1 MNGIARLNYLAVR
14 GFAVTISHYH
24 RLLILSLSL
33 IVALAGPA
41 PAGDGA
47 QLSGRVCSPDGGGV
61 QGVAISLSE
70 ATSGRTV
77 RVMTGLKG
85 TYRAAS
91 LAPGTYELKAE
102 AAGFK
107 PAVVGDIR
115 LGADE
120 GRIVDVTLS
129 FSAIQEMITV
139 IGAAPRGALQAAEA
153 RESAARD
160 MGEALTRINGIWKVR
175 KGGIANDVVLRG
187 FPSQDINVLI
197 DGQRIYGACP
207 NHMDPAAFHVDFAE
221 IDRVET
227 APGPFDIRNQGS
239 LGGLLNVITRN
250 SAQGIHGTLATATGA
265 YGFFNP
271 SATVSFSEGRFSA
284 LGGFSYRA
292 SKPFTDPSKKAFTE
306 YANYR
311 PGIDESDAFRARTGW
326 GKFSFSPRTNHLF
339 QVAYTR
345 QEADHVL
352 YPYLMMDAIYDD
364 TDRVNVGYQ
373 IAPRSGSWKSI
384 RLQTYFTQVRHWMTD
399 AFRVS
404 SANLP
409 RDYSMGTFAAT
420 SALGAKL
427 EAETGRV
434 SFGLEAYSRGWR
446 ATTEMA
452 GMQYKTQSSIPDV
465 ETTSLG
471 GYADYRLRPS
481 DRLKVS
487 AGLRLDY
494 IRTAADVSQ
503 ANTDLYYAYNATRST
518 ERKDVFPSG
527 HVLLVYALSSGLE
540 FRMGAGHT
548 VRAPDA
554 RERYFAL
561 KRAGSDW
568 VGNPDLDPSRN
579 TGLDGALSYR
589 LGSLLLSANAY
600 YNDVRNFIAVR
611 NRVKVNPVA
620 GVMNKKA
627 RSYAN
632 IDARIYGTE
641 LQASVTISR
650 ALSFTSGF
658 SYVRGTQ
665 PTDPA
670 NGVLAK
676 NLAEIPPFSS
686 RSVLR
691 FDNGLVW
698 GELEGIIAGAQNKV
712 DASLL
717 EQPTPGYELANVRFG
732 VNVKSFRVWVALNNV
747 FDRRFVEHLSFQRD
761 PFRSGVRVY
770 EPGRNFF
777 LNIDFRI

>member
-1 MNGIARLNYLAVR
+1 MKTSRDRRLAFL
-14 GFAVTISHYH
+14 SL
-24 RLLILSLSL
+24 LLIAA
-33 IVALAGPA
+33 VAGPA

-47 QLSGRVCSPDGGGV
+47 QLAGRVCSPDGNGV
-61 QGVAISLSE
+61 QGVTISLCE
-70 ATSGRTV
+70 ASTGRTIQ
-77 RVMTGLKG
+77 VMSGLRG

-102 AAGFK
+102 ALGFK
-107 PAVVGDIR
+107 PAVIPDIR
-115 LGADE
+115 LGAGE
-120 GRIVDVTLS
+120 GRTVDVTLS
-129 FSAIQEMITV
+129 FAAIQEVVTV
-139 IGAAPRGALQAAEA
+139 IGTAPRGALQAAEA

-160 MGEALTRINGIWKVR
+160 MGEALTRINGVWKVR

-187 FPSQDINVLI
+187 FPSQTINVLI
-197 DGQRIYGACP
+197 DGQRVYGACP
-207 NHMDPAAFHVDFAE
+207 NHMDPSAFHVDFAE
-221 IDRVET
+221 VDRVET
-227 APGPFDIRNQGS
+227 SPGPFDIRNQGS
-239 LGGLLNVITRN
+239 LGGTLNVVTRN
-250 SAQGIHGTLATATGA
+250 SPQGLHATLAAAAGA
-265 YGFFNP
+265 YGYLNP
-271 SATVSFSEGRFSA
+271 SATASFAAGRFAA
-284 LGGFSYRA
+284 LGGFSYRE
-292 SKPFTDPSKKAFTE
+292 SKPFSDPSGQAFTA

-311 PGIDESDAFRARTGW
+311 PGMNHSDAFRARTGW
-326 GKFSFSPRTNHLF
+326 GKFSFSPRTNHLI

-364 TDRVNVGYQ
+364 TDRVNVTYQ
-373 IAPRSGSWKSI
+373 IAPRSGSWTSI
-384 RLQTYFTQVRHWMTD
+384 RLQTYFTQVEHWMTD

-404 SANLP
+404 SVNLP
-409 RDYSMGTFAAT
+409 RAYSMGTLAAT

-427 EAETGRV
+427 EAETSRI

-446 ATTEMA
+446 ATTELA
-452 GMQYKTQSSIPDV
+452 GMKYKAQYSIPDV
-465 ETTSLG
+465 ETTSIG
-471 GYADYRLRPS
+471 AYADYRLRLS
-481 DRLKVS
+481 ERLTLS
-487 AGLRLDY
+487 AGLRGDY
-494 IRTAADVSQ
+494 IRSAADVSQ
-503 ANTDLYYAYNATRST
+503 ANTDLYYAYHASRST
-518 ERKDVFPSG
+518 ERTDVFPSG
-527 HVLLVYALSSGLE
+527 HVLVVYALSSGLE
-540 FRMGAGHT
+540 LRLGAGHT

-600 YNDVRNFIAVR
+600 YNDVRDFVGVR

-698 GELEGIIAGAQNKV
+698 GELEAIIAGAQNKV

>member
-1 MNGIARLNYLAVR
+1 MNRFGC
-14 GFAVTISHYH
+14 H
-24 RLLILSLSL
+24 RVLILLL
-33 IVALAGPA
+33 FAIAVMAGSA
-41 PAGDGA
+41 TAEDGA
-47 QLSGRVCSPDGGGV
+47 QLSGRVCSPDGCGV
-61 QGVAISLSE
+61 QGVAVSLRE

-77 RVMTGLKG
+77 RVMTGLAG
-85 TYRAAS
+85 SYRAAG
-91 LAPGTYELKAE
+91 LPPGTYELKAE
-102 AAGFK
+102 AVGFE
-107 PAVVGDIR
+107 PAVVGDLR
-115 LGADE
+115 LGAEE

-129 FSAIQEMITV
+129 FAAIQEVVNV

-160 MGEALTRINGIWKVR
+160 VGEALTRINGIWKVR
-175 KGGIANDVVLRG
+175 KGGIANDVVMRG

-221 IDRVET
+221 VDRVET
-227 APGPFDIRNQGS
+227 ALGPFDIRNQGS
-239 LGGLLNVITRN
+239 LGGVLNVITRN
-250 SAQGIHGTLATATGA
+250 SAQGLHGTAVVTSGA
-265 YGFFNP
+265 YGFYNP
-271 SATVSFSEGRFSA
+271 SATASYAEGRFSA
-284 LGGFSYRA
+284 LAGFSYRR
-292 SKPFTDPSKKAFTE
+292 SKPFIDPSGKAFTE

-311 PGIDESDAFRARTGW
+311 PGMNESEAFRAGTGW
-326 GKFSFSPRTNHLF
+326 GKLSFSPRGNHLL
-339 QVAYTR
+339 QLAYTR

-352 YPYLMMDAIYDD
+352 YPYLMMDAVYDD

-384 RLQTYFTQVRHWMTD
+384 RLQTYFTRVRHWMTD
-399 AFRVS
+399 VFRVS
-404 SANLP
+404 SLNLA

-420 SALGAKL
+420 SALGAKI
-427 EAETGRV
+427 EAETTRI
-434 SFGLEAYSRGWR
+434 SFGFEAYSRGWR

-452 GMQYKTQSSIPDV
+452 GMQYKTQYSIPDV
-465 ETTSLG
+465 ETSSLG
-471 GYADYRLRPS
+471 AYADYRLPLTS
-481 DRLKVS
+481 RLNLS

-518 ERKDVFPSG
+518 DREDAFPSG
-527 HVLLVYALSSGLE
+527 HVLLVYALPSGLE
-540 FRMGAGHT
+540 FRLGAGHT

-561 KRAGSDW
+561 KRSGSDW

-579 TGLDGALSYR
+579 TGLDGAVSYR
-589 LGSLLLSANAY
+589 MGALLLSANAY
-600 YNDVRNFIAVR
+600 YNDVRNYVAVR

-620 GVMNKKA
+620 GVMNAKA

-641 LQASVTISR
+641 LQGSLTISR
-650 ALSFTSGF
+650 AWSFSSGF
-658 SYVRGTQ
+658 SFVRGTQ
-665 PTDPA
+665 PIDPA
-670 NGVLAK
+670 NGVLSK

-691 FDNGLVW
+691 FDNGSVW
-698 GELEGIIAGAQNKV
+698 GELEGLVAGAQNRV

-717 EQPTPGYELANVRFG
+717 EQPTSGYELANVRIG
-732 VNVKSFRVWVALNNV
+732 VNVKSVRIWVAVNNA

-777 LNIDFRI
+777 LNFDFRI